1 MYLVRQAGQAH
12 GILGQILLIPAFCF
26 PGQSPEKAGETIQKR
41 QDTGAEGQKLPP
53 LVLRLKREMGYDRDM
68 ITEGKGL
75 IDMNGAR
82 KIYISMPDK
91 VKEIIRTL
99 RGAGFEAWA
108 VGGCVRDSILGR
120 KPGDWDITTSALP
133 EQTKELFPRTFDTG
147 IQHGTVTVL
156 LEGEGFEVTTYR
168 IDGAYED
175 SRHPTEVTFT
185 RNLREDLLR
194 RDFTINAMAYSDE
207 EGLVDIFGG
216 LEDLERGVIRCVGN
230 ARERFQ
236 EDALRILRGVRFA
249 AQLGFELEE
258 ETREGMRALA
268 PTLQKISAERIQTE
282 LLKILLSGRPDMLRT
297 AWELGITAWFL
308 PEFDRIMATTQE
320 TPHHMYTV
328 GEHTLHALLNVRPD
342 KVLRLTMLFHDM
354 GKPDLK
360 TVDEEGTA
368 HFKKHALR
376 SEEITREVMRRLK
389 FDNETLKNVA
399 TLVKYHDYRMPVQ
412 GKYVR
417 RAMNRIGLDLFPL
430 YLEVRRADVLAQSL
444 YRREEK
450 LADIEGVERLYREA
464 LERRDCVTLK
474 DLAVNGRDLIEAG
487 FRPGKELGEILQ
499 GLLEEVIREPELNGK
514 ERLLAL
520 AKEKKK

>member
-120 KPGDWDITTSALP
+120 EPGDWDITTSALP
-133 EQTKELFPRTFDTG
+133 EQTKELFSRTFDTG

-230 ARERFQ
+230 ARERFR

-268 PTLQKISAERIQTE
+268 PTLQKISAERIQAE
-282 LLKILLSGRPDMLRT
+282 LVKLLVSPHPERIQD
-297 AWELGITAWFL
+297 AYELGITKVIL
-308 PEFDRIMATTQE
+308 P
-320 TPHHMYTV
+320 
-328 GEHTLHALLNVRPD
+328 
-342 KVLRLTMLFHDM
+342 
-354 GKPDLK
+354 
-360 TVDEEGTA
+360 
-368 HFKKHALR
+368 
-376 SEEITREVMRRLK
+376 
-389 FDNETLKNVA
+389 
-399 TLVKYHDYRMPVQ
+399 
-412 GKYVR
+412 
-417 RAMNRIGLDLFPL
+417 
-430 YLEVRRADVLAQSL
+430 
-444 YRREEK
+444 
-450 LADIEGVERLYREA
+450 
-464 LERRDCVTLK
+464 
-474 DLAVNGRDLIEAG
+474 
-487 FRPGKELGEILQ
+487 
-499 GLLEEVIREPELNGK
+499 
-514 ERLLAL
+514 
-520 AKEKKK
+520 